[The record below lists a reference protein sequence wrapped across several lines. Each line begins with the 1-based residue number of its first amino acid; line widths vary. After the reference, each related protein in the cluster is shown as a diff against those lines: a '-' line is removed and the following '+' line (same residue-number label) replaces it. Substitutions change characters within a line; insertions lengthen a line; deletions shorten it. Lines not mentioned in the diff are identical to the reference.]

1 MSAPAGDLAIVLHSH
16 MPYVEGFGTYPFGE
30 EWLFDAVVRSHAP
43 VLEVAERV
51 TVTVTPVLADQLEAP
66 GVRERLEEFVAEFR
80 VDSCEADAAEH
91 DGAVAAA
98 CRAEAERYRRT
109 LGRIEALGG
118 GLLELSRPPLPPGG
132 SSWCRRPR
140 RMPCCR

>member
-1 MSAPAGDLAIVLHSH
+1 MSTAAGDLAIVLHSH

-51 TVTVTPVLADQLEAP
+51 TVTLTPVLADQLEAP

-98 CRAEAERYRRT
+98 CRAEAECYRRT

-118 GLLELSRPPLPPGG
+118 GLLELFSAPAAAGRVELVPP
-132 SSWCRRPR
+132 PR